1 MPSRFSLA
9 NRATAAAQTEKNIW
23 SSFGKSITIIGVK
36 GVVTNLRNIAANAP
50 GEAGRAL
57 YQEAK
62 VEQKESMK
70 RTPVLTGALRA
81 SHETTLPQYEG
92 HDVWV
97 KIVVG
102 GPAAPYAVA
111 VHEVLEVDH
120 PNGQAKFLES
130 TLMESRSHMGSRI
143 ARRINLNRMRKFGWS
158 AEEA

>member
-1 MPSRFSLA
+1 LA
-9 NRATAAAQTEKNIW
+9 NRATAEAQTAKNVAG
-23 SSFGKSITIIGVK
+23 SVGKSITIIGVE
-36 GVVTNLRNIAANAP
+36 GVVANLRNIAANAP

-92 HDVWV
+92 HDVYV

-111 VHEVLEVDH
+111 VHENLEAQH
-120 PNGQAKFLES
+120 LNGQAKFLES
-130 TLMESRSHMGSRI
+130 TLLESRSSMGSRV
-143 ARRINLNRMRKFGWS
+143 ARRIRLNRMLKFGWS
-158 AEEA
+158 GAEEA